1 MTPHELAPRAFADGV
16 TSRRFAATL
25 GLSIALHAA
34 LLAGLP
40 DFRSY
45 TARPAA
51 APLNARLEP
60 GARALAA
67 PEPRTA
73 AMAPAERSAPAALA
87 AAARKPA
94 PAARVSAPDRA
105 EPIPP
110 AAPAHAPAAIASAT
124 SAGTSAGTNE
134 ATNRP
139 AAAARDDAPPLALGT
154 PTLAPRT
161 GDDALDPGSLA
172 QYRLALIG
180 AARRHKIYPPL
191 AIDRALEG
199 RAEIR
204 LVFGGEGRLAAALVK
219 RSSGHE
225 LLDRQAL
232 ETLREASAVTPIPP
246 ALRSREFAV
255 EVPILY
261 ELKTAR

>member
-1 MTPHELAPRAFADGV
+1 MRG
-16 TSRRFAATL
+16 S
-25 GLSIALHAA
+25 
-34 LLAGLP
+34 AG
-40 DFRSY
+40 
-45 TARPAA
+45 A
-51 APLNARLEP
+51 
-60 GARALAA
+60 
-67 PEPRTA
+67 RTA
-73 AMAPAERSAPAALA
+73 AMAPAERSARR
-87 AAARKPA
+87 ARSLPRHGSQHRR
-94 PAARVSAPDRA
+94 RVSARRTAPSLFHRRRLRTPPRRSLLRQARQRA
-105 EPIPP
+105 R
-110 AAPAHAPAAIASAT
+110 
-124 SAGTSAGTNE
+124 TNE

-161 GDDALDPGSLA
+161 GDDALDR
-172 QYRLALIG
+172 RLARAVPARADRRRE
-180 AARRHKIYPPL
+180 AAKIYPPL

-246 ALRSREFAV
+246 ALRK
-255 EVPILY
+255 P
-261 ELKTAR
+261 